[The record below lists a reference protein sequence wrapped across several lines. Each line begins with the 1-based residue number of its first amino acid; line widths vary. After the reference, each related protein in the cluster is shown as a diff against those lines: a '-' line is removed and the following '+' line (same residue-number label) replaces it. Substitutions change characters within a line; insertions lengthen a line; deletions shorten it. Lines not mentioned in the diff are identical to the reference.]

1 METQDRKTKNTIKI
15 LTIVGIVLILAL
27 IAAIVYFFV
36 LKDDDGGEEE
46 DLSKKTCGCY
56 LIDHAVINACGDPR
70 RGFSFNLN
78 TVNVDQMCQAKC
90 DGNEIDYNLL
100 NTTTP
105 KDTFESCPL
114 SNISDTR
121 CETMI
126 LKDQNDKIITGKIK
140 PGDEINAVATFDKST
155 YTNYIFVINSEDT
168 LPDSVVENVI
178 TKKITP
184 AQGKDSIDIKATA
197 TDARGETIDSGITC
211 RRIVDIEGATGS
223 AVTNM
228 TALTEQQP
236 DGKTKISRISISVGQ
251 INSSNIKIRFTFEPE
266 FTTLEVVDGITVD
279 SLKGTLE
286 LSKLE
291 LYEPSNF
298 TEESFNVL
306 NNHLGSLKI
315 MAEVFVNENMIGQTE
330 TTVTFS
336 DSATPPPTEE
346 EPIADEDKSQFT
358 VTKAVEQSCIE
369 RVDGMDSATYTI
381 TVNNGKT
388 TPDSLTSIKDK
399 LPLGFVYVVNSSIL
413 NGTATPDSGLVTV
426 NQIGDSQEI
435 VWQPTTPWSIAA
447 GGTMTLLFEAKAT
460 PTAITGQNLNEVILN
475 PVEIPLDPSTLRT
488 QVYVVVAQDC
498 ENPTEEETEIPQ
510 TGIFDNFITRIL
522 LGVFLLGIGW
532 IVYTRPAGNILS
544 ENILKSKIYDE
555 YELTKYKIINP
566 KKYFEE
572 KILRKKSKG
581 R

>member
-1 METQDRKTKNTIKI
+1 METQDRKTKNTIKT

-36 LKDDDGGEEE
+36 LKEDDGGEEE
-46 DLSKKTCGCY
+46 NLSKKTCGCY
-56 LIDHAVINACGDPR
+56 LIDHAVINACGDPS

-78 TVNVDQMCQAKC
+78 TVDIDQMCQAKC
-90 DGNEIDYNLL
+90 DGNEIDDNLL

-105 KDTFESCPL
+105 KDTFESCHL
-114 SNISDTR
+114 NNINDTR

-126 LKDQNDKIITGKIK
+126 LKDQNDKIITGKIQ
-140 PGDEINAVATFDKST
+140 PGEEINVVATFDKST
-155 YTNYIFVINSEDT
+155 YTDYIFVVNSEDT
-168 LPDSVVENVI
+168 IPDSVIENKI

-184 AQGKDSIDIKATA
+184 TEGKNSVEIKATA
-197 TDARGETIDSGITC
+197 KDARGDTIDSSITC
-211 RRIVDIEGATGS
+211 RRIVEIAGTTGT
-223 AVTNM
+223 AVTGM

-236 DGKTKISRISISVGQ
+236 DGKTKISNISISVGQ

-266 FTTLEVVDGITVD
+266 FTTLEVVDGIIVD

-291 LYEPSNF
+291 LYDPTNF
-298 TEESFNVL
+298 TEGSFNVL
-306 NNHLGSLKI
+306 NNHVGTLKI
-315 MAEVFVNENMIGQTE
+315 MAEVFVNENSVGTAQ
-330 TTVTFS
+330 TTVTFEGTS
-336 DSATPPPTEE
+336 TTPPTEE
-346 EPIADEDKSQFT
+346 EPITDEEKSNFMVAKT
-358 VTKAVEQSCIE
+358 VAQSCLE
-369 RVDGMDSATYTI
+369 RVEGTDTATYTI
-381 TVNNGKT
+381 TVSNNKT
-388 TPDSLTSIKDK
+388 TPDSLTLIKDK

-435 VWQPTTPWSIAA
+435 IWQPATPWSIAS
-447 GGTMTLLFEAKAT
+447 GGSMTIVFQAKAT
-460 PTAITGQNLNEVILN
+460 ATAITGQNLNEVILN

-522 LGVFLLGIGW
+522 LGVFLLVIGW

-544 ENILKSKIYDE
+544 ENILKSKMYDE
-555 YELTKYKIINP
+555 YELTKYKITNP

-572 KILRKKSKG
+572 KILRKKSKEK
-581 R
+581 